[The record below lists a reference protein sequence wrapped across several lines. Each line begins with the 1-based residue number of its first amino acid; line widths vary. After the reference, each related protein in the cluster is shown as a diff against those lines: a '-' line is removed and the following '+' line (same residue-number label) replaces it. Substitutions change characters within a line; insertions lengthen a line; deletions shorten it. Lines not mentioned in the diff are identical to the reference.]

1 MSNAAIIFGVV
12 FGIIIGIITFF
23 KDEEPK
29 DKDDDYFLGV

>member
-29 DKDDDYFLGV
+29 DNDNDYFLGI